1 MIGGNMFKASTNKK
15 ISIALG
21 ILTFVAAFVLLQGD
35 IWGFSELAKQVFS
48 AITGTTALVNLYF
61 LGSTTEKI
69 SKEK

>member
-1 MIGGNMFKASTNKK
+1 MFKASTNKK

-21 ILTFVAAFVLLQGD
+21 ILTFIAAFIVLQGG
-35 IWGFSELAKQVFS
+35 IWGFDEFAKQLFT

-69 SKEK
+69 ATEKKK

>member
-1 MIGGNMFKASTNKK
+1 MFKASTNKK

-21 ILTFVAAFVLLQGD
+21 VLTFVAAFVLLQGD
-35 IWGFSELAKQVFS
+35 VWGFSALAKQIFS

-69 SKEK
+69 ASNKK

>member
-1 MIGGNMFKASTNKK
+1 MFKASTNKK

-21 ILTFVAAFVLLQGD
+21 VLTFVAAFVLLQGD
-35 IWGFSELAKQVFS
+35 VWGFDAFAKQVFS

-69 SKEK
+69 AKAKK